1 MSCGFD
7 SGQGEVVKV
16 ENSDTYTMVDVTR
29 DTTGEYKCSLVD
41 NPTMEAS
48 EEVVVKCK
56 SKAVLLFYCI
66 SIAGITP

>member
-1 MSCGFD
+1 MSCALILK
-7 SGQGEVVKV
+7 GEVVTV
-16 ENSDTYTMVDVTR
+16 ENSDTYTLVDVTR

-56 SKAVLLFYCI
+56 NKDVL
-66 SIAGITP
+66 